1 MIHKWWAAANC
12 KSGSVK
18 ITDRTGWFSF
28 GSVSTNCCTVIVGP
42 FLLINTVPRK
52 FKLARFT
59 FFAQPFFVLPLR
71 NVLRNVAWRHK
82 ERLWSGLHWS
92 DVTLLLH
99 AKARFSWNLCVT
111 TFLAS
116 KLFSY
121 ICKKEYMIMQLARLW
136 VFWYR
141 LLKLN
146 CLIGSKWNKQTQE
159 NKLYHLYIRLYS
171 SPLGHAIWVIFF
183 VKIYQNLNA
192 EVYNLLTHNFIGS
205 IYISLYRKFCYF
217 LLNMLFFVLLC
228 VGDLSYPED
237 TRSAERTLLR
247 WIAI

>member
-18 ITDRTGWFSF
+18 IIDRTDWFSF
-28 GSVSTNCCTVIVGP
+28 GSVSTHCCTVIVGP

-71 NVLRNVAWRHK
+71 NALRNVAWRHK
-82 ERLWSGLHWS
+82 ERLWSGLYWS

-99 AKARFSWNLCVT
+99 AKARFSWNLCFT

-136 VFWYR
+136 VFWY

-146 CLIGSKWNKQTQE
+146 CYIGSKWNKQTQE

-171 SPLGHAIWVIFF
+171 CPLGYAIWVIFF
-183 VKIYQNLNA
+183 
-192 EVYNLLTHNFIGS
+192 
-205 IYISLYRKFCYF
+205 LYRYIKIWMPKFIIYSRII
-217 LLNMLFFVLLC
+217 LS
-228 VGDLSYPED
+228 DLSI
-237 TRSAERTLLR
+237 SAYTVNFV
-247 WIAI
+247 IFF

>member
-18 ITDRTGWFSF
+18 IIDRTGWFSF
-28 GSVSTNCCTVIVGP
+28 GSVSTHCCTVIVGP

-71 NVLRNVAWRHK
+71 NALRNVAWRHK
-82 ERLWSGLHWS
+82 ERLWSGLYWS

-99 AKARFSWNLCVT
+99 AKAGFSWNLCFT

-136 VFWYR
+136 VFWY
-141 LLKLN
+141 LLKLRRY
-146 CLIGSKWNKQTQE
+146 IGSKWNKQTQE

-183 VKIYQNLNA
+183 
-192 EVYNLLTHNFIGS
+192 
-205 IYISLYRKFCYF
+205 LYRYIKIWMPKFIIYSRII
-217 LLNMLFFVLLC
+217 LL
-228 VGDLSYPED
+228 DLSI
-237 TRSAERTLLR
+237 SAY
-247 WIAI
+247 IVNFVIFF